1 MSEIDVHNY
10 RDMVGKCDGQYRL
23 IWIEAHHVLSEA
35 QRATDQEGF
44 DVFEPASLFHLPHG
58 SADREDV
65 QIAGFKKPDDA
76 ILFVALDKV
85 LRFSNKLLLLVVCLL
100 LLFAAIL
107 TQLQILGIIHLII
120 INTSHRHF
128 DGTCCNIIHEFA
140 VVADYDN
147 CFPVINK
154 EIFQPLN
161 RFNIQM
167 IRRLIEQEYV
177 RFL

>member
-58 SADREDV
+58 SADGEDV

-85 LRFSNKLLLLVVCLL
+85 LRFIETGSGQIDETIHAAAEESAGNVKAWGRGWRYSACL
-100 LLFAAIL
+100 
-107 TQLQILGIIHLII
+107 
-120 INTSHRHF
+120 
-128 DGTCCNIIHEFA
+128 
-140 VVADYDN
+140 
-147 CFPVINK
+147 
-154 EIFQPLN
+154 
-161 RFNIQM
+161 
-167 IRRLIEQEYV
+167 
-177 RFL
+177 

>member
-1 MSEIDVHNY
+1 MSIRISFPETVTSARLPTISGIIGGRCPRSTSIITGTWWESATGSD
-10 RDMVGKCDGQYRL
+10 RL

-85 LRFSNKLLLLVVCLL
+85 LRFIETGSGQIDETIHAAAEESAGDVKAWGRGWRYSACL
-100 LLFAAIL
+100 
-107 TQLQILGIIHLII
+107 
-120 INTSHRHF
+120 
-128 DGTCCNIIHEFA
+128 
-140 VVADYDN
+140 
-147 CFPVINK
+147 
-154 EIFQPLN
+154 
-161 RFNIQM
+161 
-167 IRRLIEQEYV
+167 
-177 RFL
+177 